1 MGDYVEPVAAA
12 LWFQRID
19 LIASGALGCVENS
32 LRHASHLLQLTP
44 LPLRPLIG
52 PSVDDDT
59 FEALLDAADFDTAAR
74 YLVAQPT
81 ALTVEEEGKAS
92 LVRATIRC
100 AVLNRN
106 ITGTGETVANAVLN
120 AWTTCLLAIRMEYG
134 PDLFGLGHQSSPD
147 DPPRAYRRSVAH

>member
-59 FEALLDAADFDTAAR
+59 FEALLDAADFDTAAL
-74 YLVAQPT
+74 YLVTQPA
-81 ALTVEEEGKAS
+81 ALTIEEGKAN

-100 AVLNRN
+100 PVLNRN
-106 ITGTGETVANAVLN
+106 IAGTGETVANAVLN

-147 DPPRAYRRSVAH
+147 DPTRVYRWSVSH